1 MGDTETEDVEGGY
14 HFSFKVVI
22 CGDSGVGKTSL
33 LDGEGTSAYARASG
47 DQGSGINFRIKFYE
61 VEGKTYRVQFWDCPG
76 AERYMNLTGR
86 FSAGSAG
93 AILVFDVNNRASF
106 ENIERWAQEVDKFG
120 RVTKVLVAN
129 KTDCDDGTAREV
141 MLEEIQDL
149 SDRIGMDYFETAA
162 LNNTNVTEVFQSIF
176 TQIVENLPKPPE
188 PSLLLRKGVKL
199 GGKMLSN
206 AEFRLSLFQ
215 HSGSS

>member
-1 MGDTETEDVEGGY
+1 MGDTESEEIEGGY

-47 DQGSGINFRIKFYE
+47 DQGSGINFRVKFYE

-93 AILVFDVNNRASF
+93 AIIVFDVNNRASF
-106 ENIERWAQEVDKFG
+106 ENVERWAQGVDKFG
-120 RVTKVLVAN
+120 RLIKVLVAN
-129 KTDCDDGTAREV
+129 KTDSHNGMAREV
-141 MLEEIQDL
+141 MPEEIRRL

-162 LNNTNVTEVFQSIF
+162 LNSTNVTEVFQSIF
-176 TQIVENLPKPPE
+176 TQIVENLPVPPE

-206 AEFRLSLFQ
+206 SEFRLSLFK
-215 HSGSS
+215 GGI

>member
-1 MGDTETEDVEGGY
+1 MGDTESEEIEGGY

-47 DQGSGINFRIKFYE
+47 DQGSGINFRVKFYE

-93 AILVFDVNNRASF
+93 AIIVFDVNNRASF
-106 ENIERWAQEVDKFG
+106 ENVERWAQGVDKFG
-120 RVTKVLVAN
+120 RLIKVLVAN
-129 KTDCDDGTAREV
+129 KTDSHNGMAREV
-141 MLEEIQDL
+141 TPEEIRRL
-149 SDRIGMDYFETAA
+149 SDRMTFVHFDAAVNTAD
-162 LNNTNVTEVFQSIF
+162 TVMPITE
-176 TQIVENLPKPPE
+176 N
-188 PSLLLRKGVKL
+188 
-199 GGKMLSN
+199 
-206 AEFRLSLFQ
+206 
-215 HSGSS
+215 

>member
-1 MGDTETEDVEGGY
+1 MADADEADGGY

-22 CGDSGVGKTSL
+22 CGDSGVGKSTL

-47 DQGSGINFRIKFYE
+47 DNTSGINFRVKFYE

-76 AERYMNLTGR
+76 AERYLNLTGR
-86 FSAGSAG
+86 FCAGSAG
-93 AILVFDVNNRASF
+93 AILVFDVNNRDTF

-120 RVTKVLVAN
+120 TMIKVLVAN
-129 KTDCDDGTAREV
+129 KVDQMDGTKREV
-141 MLEEIQDL
+141 AKEEIEEVGARL
-149 SDRIGMDYFETAA
+149 GMDHFETAA
-162 LNNTNVTEVFQSIF
+162 LSSRNVNEVFQNVF

-199 GGKMLSN
+199 GGKMLSDP
-206 AEFRLSLFQ
+206 EFRQSLFKREN
-215 HSGSS
+215 S

>member
-1 MGDTETEDVEGGY
+1 MGDTESEEIEGGY

-47 DQGSGINFRIKFYE
+47 DQGSGINFRVKFYE

-93 AILVFDVNNRASF
+93 AIIVFDV
-106 ENIERWAQEVDKFG
+106 K
-120 RVTKVLVAN
+120 
-129 KTDCDDGTAREV
+129 
-141 MLEEIQDL
+141 
-149 SDRIGMDYFETAA
+149 
-162 LNNTNVTEVFQSIF
+162 
-176 TQIVENLPKPPE
+176 
-188 PSLLLRKGVKL
+188 
-199 GGKMLSN
+199 
-206 AEFRLSLFQ
+206 
-215 HSGSS
+215 